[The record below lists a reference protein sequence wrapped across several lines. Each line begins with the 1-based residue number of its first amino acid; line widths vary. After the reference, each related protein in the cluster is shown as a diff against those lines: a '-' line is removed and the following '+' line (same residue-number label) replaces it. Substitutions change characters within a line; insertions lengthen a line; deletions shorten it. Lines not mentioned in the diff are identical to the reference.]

1 MADDRSIESRNQD
14 SAENVKER
22 QAAAPLVD
30 VYENEQE
37 YLLVADLPGVDK
49 DALNISLHQ
58 EELQLEAQRAETG
71 GALLVGGE
79 FRAVDY
85 RRTFTLPQGVD
96 REKVAAELCDGV
108 LRLHLPK
115 AEALR
120 PRRIEVRAG

>member
-1 MADDRSIESRNQD
+1 MADGRSIESRNQD

-22 QAAAPLVD
+22 QVVAPLVD

-49 DALNISLHQ
+49 DALNISLQ
-58 EELQLEAQRAETG
+58 EEEVLLEAQRAETG
-71 GALLVGGE
+71 GARLVAGE
-79 FRAVDY
+79 FRAIDY

-96 REKVAAELCDGV
+96 REKVAAELRDGV

-120 PRRIEVRAG
+120 PRRIEVHAG